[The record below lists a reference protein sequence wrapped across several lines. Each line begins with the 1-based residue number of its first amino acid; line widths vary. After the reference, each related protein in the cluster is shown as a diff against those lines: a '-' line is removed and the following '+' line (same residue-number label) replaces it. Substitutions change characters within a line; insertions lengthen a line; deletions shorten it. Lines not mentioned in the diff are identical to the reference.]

1 MIVQPTPDFRRVA
14 GLPRRVPDGAR
25 YVDDVTRA
33 LRQPTG
39 TMTLFPDQAL
49 CLAEAAIHRRLV
61 CGMGVGEG
69 KTIVSMLLPAVI
81 GAKKPLLLLPG
92 ALAKKTQRE
101 RAILVRHWRIPPS
114 LRVMSYEKISVLTGE
129 KILEHYRPDLI
140 IADEAHALKNTN
152 ASVSRRVARYLSAH
166 PDCVF
171 IPMSGTFVSRSIA
184 DTAHLFIWALR
195 EHAPVPTSSHE
206 IDIWAQATDE
216 ELGQRSRAHPGALL
230 TMPVDVAPPSTAP
243 NADVIRA
250 RDALRKRLSET
261 PSVVLT
267 RGGGDIAGVPI
278 LVRAIMPKYAPIT
291 DEHFLR
297 LRWDYQTPDGW
308 ECASPV
314 DVWRHARELAC
325 GLHYIWD
332 PRPPTAWLDARRAWC
347 AFVRDVIMRSQSLD
361 SESAVASAVRA
372 GGLPRG
378 AVVLGKW
385 ERIRPTFEPV
395 VRGIWH
401 DDSILNTCMEWMKKP
416 GIVWTRHDLFAREL
430 SRVTGASYYGAGGLD
445 SKGRSIEKGAKNEA
459 IIASIAANS
468 KGRNL
473 QSLWSRNLI
482 VCPGEGTDEWQ
493 QLIGRTHRTGQTADA
508 VLVDVLIGCREH
520 ARAWQRAYRGTAS
533 VGQMTGQRYRLQIA
547 DVDMPSDEELE
558 SLRGPR
564 WNFDA
569 KFELKNQLDEISK
582 LASMGGASEENDDE

>member
-14 GLPRRVPDGAR
+14 GLPRRIPDGAR

-49 CLAEAAIHRRLV
+49 CLAEAAINKRLV

-101 RAILVRHWRIPPS
+101 RAILVRHWRIPSS

-129 KILEHYRPDLI
+129 RLLEHYRPDLI
-140 IADEAHALKNTN
+140 VADEAHALKNTN
-152 ASVSRRVARYLSAH
+152 ASVTRRVSRYLAAH
-166 PDCVF
+166 PECVF

-184 DTAHLFIWALR
+184 DTAHLIIWALR

-206 IDIWAQATDE
+206 IDVWAQATDE

-230 TMPVDVAPPSTAP
+230 TMPIDATPSPTTP

-250 RDALRKRLSET
+250 REAFRKRLSET

-278 LVRAIMPKYAPIT
+278 LVRAIMPEYAPIT

-297 LRWDYQTPDGW
+297 LRRDYQTPDGW

-325 GLHYIWD
+325 GLHYVWD
-332 PRPPTAWLDARRAWC
+332 PRPPKPWLEARSAWAS
-347 AFVRDVIMRSQSLD
+347 FVRAVIIASDHLD
-361 SESAVASAVRA
+361 SESAVAAAVRA
-372 GGLPRG
+372 RALPRG
-378 AVVLGKW
+378 ASLLSDW
-385 ERIRPTFEPV
+385 EQIQPTFKPV
-395 VRGIWH
+395 VKGIWH
-401 DDSILNTCMEWMKKP
+401 DDSCIKTCAEWMSQP

-430 SRVTGASYYGAGGLD
+430 SRVTGAAYYGAGGLD

-459 IIASIAANS
+459 VIASIAANS

-473 QSLWSRNLI
+473 QRNWWRNLI

-520 ARAWQRAYRGTAS
+520 TRAWQRARRGTES

-547 DVDMPSDEELE
+547 DIDMPSDAELD

-564 WNFDA
+564 WDFNA

-582 LASMGGASEENDDE
+582 LASMGGAGVDVGDE